1 MTAQIPVQKI
11 QEYRDNTPNVMAM
24 RLQGLEV
31 TQYWSVIFSPKGI
44 ATLTKQD
51 MTGFLSYRQN
61 HRWREISREDVAAD
75 MERLQAALLV
85 LVDETR
91 PIAERLDLLEPGRG
105 ELAVPH
111 LGKAKLTPLLLVT
124 HPKQYGVWN
133 DYSERALTGMGLMPE
148 FPEGARL
155 GDQYA
160 QVNAVLTELAATYKV
175 SLWWLDVILERIA
188 RLVR

>member
-1 MTAQIPVQKI
+1 MTPQIPQDQI
-11 QEYRDNTPNVMAM
+11 QIFRDNTPGVMAL
-24 RLQGLEV
+24 RLQELEV
-31 TQYWSVIFSPKGI
+31 TQYWGVIFSPKGI

-51 MTGFLSYRQN
+51 ITGFLSYRQN

-75 MERLQAALLV
+75 MEALKIALLA

-91 PIAERLDLLEPGRG
+91 PIAERLNLLEPGRG
-105 ELAVPH
+105 ELAVAH

-133 DYSERALTGMGLMPE
+133 DYSERALRGLGLMPE
-148 FPEGARL
+148 FEPSTRL
-155 GDQYA
+155 GDQYT
-160 QVNAVLTELAATYKV
+160 QVNAVLTDLAATYNV
-175 SLWWLDVILERIA
+175 SLWWLDIILERIA